1 MKNYYPLTGKMS
13 LEDVC
18 SSVNINL
25 KDKSFWQASINTFKE
40 DLTLYKQLLNK
51 DVISQ

>member
-1 MKNYYPLTGKMS
+1 MS